1 MAIVFS
7 RLQLHLL
14 PLLVLPNLQLARGRF
29 LHRLILLMF
38 LLWPAVAAEEC
49 QMDQHH
55 QAAVAAVA
63 ELFLQLEFQ

>member
-1 MAIVFS
+1 
-7 RLQLHLL
+7 
-14 PLLVLPNLQLARGRF
+14 
-29 LHRLILLMF
+29 MF